1 MYNYSELSSSFYINL
16 KAQING
22 DIIDSDDLNDS
33 LRKLHSK
40 METNFN
46 LRFPVSTMVYQK
58 YRENYFRPN
67 YIQEELLREHIIP
80 VKDLII
86 QARKKLIWE
95 ELSKEELY
103 EWILNTLSL
112 VYKFR
117 KEKEEGW
124 ESENLLREEV
134 SEIHRN
140 AIKTYN
146 D

>member
-22 DIIDSDDLNDS
+22 DVIDNDDLNDA
-33 LRKLHSK
+33 LRKLHIK
-40 METNFN
+40 MESKFN
-46 LRFPVSTMVYQK
+46 LRFPVSTKVYQK

-80 VKDLII
+80 VKDII
-86 QARKKLIWE
+86 TQARKKLIWE

-103 EWILNTLSL
+103 EWILKTLSL

-117 KEKEEGW
+117 NEREEGW
-124 ESENLLREEV
+124 ESEKLLREEV
-134 SEIHRN
+134 LETHIN
-140 AIKTYN
+140 AVKIYN

>member
-16 KAQING
+16 KAQIDG
-22 DIIDSDDLNDS
+22 DIIDNDDLNDS

-40 METNFN
+40 METKFN

-67 YIQEELLREHIIP
+67 YIQEELLREQIIP
-80 VKDLII
+80 VKDII
-86 QARKKLIWE
+86 TQARKKLIWE

-103 EWILNTLSL
+103 EWICKTLSL

-134 SEIHRN
+134 LEIHRN
-140 AIKTYN
+140 AVKTYSN
-146 D
+146 